1 MATRQKEPLRPL
13 RPEEYASLER
23 VVRRGSARVDQV
35 RRAQAL
41 RAVARGASLTH
52 AARGAGFGSHTA
64 VAKVVARFNQQG
76 VAALT
81 IRSGRGRKQRYDMQ
95 ARARI
100 VALAQQEPRRREDE
114 TATWSLSTLQ
124 GALRGQGFPQVGTST
139 IRRVLQEAGSS
150 YQRTR
155 TWRPTGTVQHTRKN
169 GVVPVADPRTE
180 EKKPDDAGVSPERG
194 GGRQPRVVSR

>member
-1 MATRQKEPLRPL
+1 MTTRQKAPLRPL
-13 RPEEYASLER
+13 QPTEYAALER
-23 VVRRGSARVDQV
+23 VVRQGSARMDQV

-41 RAVARGASLTH
+41 LAVARGASLTH
-52 AARGAGFGSHTA
+52 AAQAAGFGSHTA
-64 VAKVVARFNQQG
+64 VAKVVARFNQDG
-76 VAALT
+76 MAALT
-81 IRSGRGRKQRYDMQ
+81 IRSGRGRKPRDDMQ

-100 VALAQQEPRRREDE
+100 VALAQGEPRRREDK

-155 TWRPTGTVQHTRKN
+155 TWCPTGTAQRTRKN
-169 GVVPVADPRTE
+169 GVVPVVDPRTE
-180 EKKPDDAGVSPERG
+180 EKKA
-194 GGRQPRVVSR
+194 